1 MIIENIEHIMMEK
14 GITAYR
20 LEKDTGI
27 KQTTFQGWKRGSQ
40 PAADKIELLIQYL
53 KVSANDIFGMEDKKE
68 ELTDNETELLEAFRR
83 LPEREQVKEIGRMEE
98 KAERFSNQQEI
109 SSTSRTG

>member
-1 MIIENIEHIMMEK
+1 MIQK

-40 PAADKIELLIQYL
+40 PAADKIEILIQYL
-53 KVSANDIFGMEDKKE
+53 KVSANDIFGIQDKKQ
-68 ELTDNETELLEAFRR
+68 LTENEIELLKAFQK
-83 LPEREQVKEIGRMEE
+83 LPEREQVKEIGRIEE
-98 KAERFSNQQEI
+98 KAEKYNNKQEI